1 MWKKK
6 LPHLC
11 GRSEEKFAFV
21 NCNLTGQKAD
31 MAIAFLAQ
39 VNNRPLPGKY
49 LSGAEKSKKFLPL
62 L

>member
-1 MWKKK
+1 
-6 LPHLC
+6 
-11 GRSEEKFAFV
+11 
-21 NCNLTGQKAD
+21 

-49 LSGAEKSKKFLPL
+49 LTGAEKSKKFLPL

>member
-1 MWKKK
+1 MQCGKK

-39 VNNRPLPGKY
+39 VNNKPLPGKY
-49 LSGAEKSKKFLPL
+49 LSGG
-62 L
+62 